1 MTMTRSDPS
10 VFDELRATALKAI
23 MVMPLVRTG
32 TSMEHKPTDDPLA
45 RLKGALRAALRR
57 WSEHRKAVVP
67 PAHLARSRDR
77 MIDATKL

>member
-23 MVMPLVRTG
+23 SVMPLVRTG
-32 TSMEHKPTDDPLA
+32 TSIAHTPTDDPLA
-45 RLKGALRAALRR
+45 RLKGALRLAMQK
-57 WSEHRKAVVP
+57 WSGHRKAMVP
-67 PAHLARSRDR
+67 PAHIARSRDR